1 MKLILQELREQS
13 EKVYDREN
21 KALREAKNHC
31 EDKLRQCEIKLDAM
45 ERSND
50 ESRLALAKA
59 HGDREQESASLRAEV
74 KVKNYEL
81 ERSTILMEEKTT
93 IIRTLELDLEKS
105 DRATNIAKF
114 DLLRKPD
121 TNRPSNQHAAVYAWG
136 RELVLKS
143 IFTPE
148 LYDAVT
154 TGSVD
159 ADTVIGGHPTMKD
172 RKKSAWQVEF
182 GSRYKKA
189 VDRISGRILP
199 EEKDIAYNT
208 AQIKKLLATMDTK
221 MHGKKSVGF
230 KSKNNKQATAAWKVL
245 NSYFA

>member
-1 MKLILQELREQS
+1 MTTETQNDYTVTETQLEVFNNALGLAATG
-13 EKVYDREN
+13 DN
-21 KALREAKNHC
+21 KSVNGK
-31 EDKLRQCEIKLDAM
+31 
-45 ERSND
+45 RSKDIVN
-50 ESRLALAKA
+50 AKA
-59 HGDREQESASLRAEV
+59 AIAKAVTAMDTVVASVLG
-74 KVKNYEL
+74 
-81 ERSTILMEEKTT
+81 
-93 IIRTLELDLEKS
+93 LDLEKS
-105 DRATNIAKF
+105 DRAANIAKF

-121 TNRPSNQHAAVYAWG
+121 AKRPSNQHAAVYAWG

-159 ADTVIGGHPTMKD
+159 KDTVIGGHPTMKD
-172 RKKSAWQVEF
+172 RKKSAWDTEF

-208 AQIKKLLATMDTK
+208 AQIKRLLATMDTK

-230 KSKNNKQATAAWKVL
+230 KSKNNKEATAAWKVL

>member
-1 MKLILQELREQS
+1 MTTETQNDYTVTETQLEVFNNALGLAATG
-13 EKVYDREN
+13 DN
-21 KALREAKNHC
+21 KSVNGK
-31 EDKLRQCEIKLDAM
+31 
-45 ERSND
+45 RSKDIVN
-50 ESRLALAKA
+50 AKA
-59 HGDREQESASLRAEV
+59 AIAKAVTAMDTVVASV
-74 KVKNYEL
+74 
-81 ERSTILMEEKTT
+81 
-93 IIRTLELDLEKS
+93 LELDLEKS
-105 DRATNIAKF
+105 DRAANIAKF

-121 TNRPSNQHAAVYAWG
+121 TKRPSNQHAAVYAWG

-154 TGSVD
+154 TGNVD

-230 KSKNNKQATAAWKVL
+230 KSKNNKEATAAWKVL